1 MKKLILILGFLFL
14 SSFNSNEFRYVKNE
28 AFGLGETLEYDVFT
42 WFKAGTGYFK
52 VMPEPIMINNRKCY
66 DIRFEVRSL
75 SSLEW
80 IYKVRDRYETAVDI
94 GGIFPHRF
102 EQIIREGGYKRN
114 SKTVFDQKNKLA
126 YSKKDTFEVPEY
138 VHDVV
143 SAFYYIRTMDV
154 KNFPND
160 TSIYLKN
167 FFDDSTYTL
176 EVKVLG
182 REKVKVAAGEFNCVK
197 IEPLVKKGGL
207 FKHDGRLFIWLTDD
221 DRKIPVKVGTK
232 IIIGFVGAEL
242 KRYKGVR
249 GDVNAKIN

>member
-1 MKKLILILGFLFL
+1 MKKVILLLMFLILT
-14 SSFNSNEFRYVKNE
+14 SFNSNDYRYVKNT
-28 AFGLGETLEYDVFT
+28 AFGFGETLEYDVFT

-52 VMPEPIMINNRKCY
+52 IMPEPVIYNDRKCY
-66 DIRFEVRSL
+66 DIKFEVRSL
-75 SSLEW
+75 KSLEW
-80 IYKVRDRYETAVDI
+80 VYKVRDAYTTAVDV
-94 GGIFPHRF
+94 GGIFPHKF
-102 EQIIREGGYKRN
+102 EQRIREGGYKRDAY
-114 SKTVFDQKNKLA
+114 TIFDQKNHKA
-126 YSKKDTFEVPEY
+126 FSKKDTFDIPEN

-167 FFDDSTYTL
+167 FFEDSTYSL

-182 REKVKVAAGEFNCVK
+182 REKVSVEAGEFNCVK

-207 FKHDGRLFIWLTDD
+207 FKHDGRLFIWVTDD

-242 KRYKGVR
+242 KRYRGVR
-249 GDVNAKIN
+249 GKIDAKID